1 MKKII
6 TGSLGHPVCLRQ
18 GGILA
23 AKVPR
28 ILAGRLE
35 IRGKALNN
43 NHGLLLRF

>member
-1 MKKII
+1 MKKIL

-18 GGILA
+18 DGILA

-28 ILAGRLE
+28 ILAGSLE
-35 IRGKALNN
+35 LSGEILNN